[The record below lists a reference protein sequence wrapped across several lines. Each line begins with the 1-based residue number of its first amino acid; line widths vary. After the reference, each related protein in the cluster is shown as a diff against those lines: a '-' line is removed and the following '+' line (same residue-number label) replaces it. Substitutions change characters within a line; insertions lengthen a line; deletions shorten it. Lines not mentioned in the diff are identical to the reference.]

1 MDPLLAFKTKYDSD
15 VFDSNHMSK
24 RLERVSATST
34 DTAGQQSVIS

>member
-1 MDPLLAFKTKYDSD
+1 MDPLLAFKTQYDSE

-24 RLERVSATST
+24 GLERVSTAST